1 MHRDLATAPDNIIE
15 KLQRF
20 DTCTVSNA
28 IETFHVRT
36 RNEGFVNGSVRC
48 MFPHLSPRVGYAVTA
63 RIRTSA
69 TPIAGRW
76 YYERMDWW
84 SYLLT
89 IPAPRFIVAEDVDP
103 IPGLGALFGEV
114 HARISKALGGI
125 AYATNGAV
133 RDLPG
138 IEAAGIQAF
147 AGNVAVSHAYAHIVD
162 FGEPVE
168 MGGLQIKP
176 GDVLQGD
183 QHGIVSIPLSIIDEI
198 PTVAAEMLEAEK
210 ELIEF
215 CSSADFSFQ
224 RLTEKIQRV
233 STQIGKPDQDPK

>member
-1 MHRDLATAPDNIIE
+1 MHRPLPTVPDSTLE
-15 KLQRF
+15 KLQGL

-28 IETFHVRT
+28 IEKFRVRT

-48 MFPHLSPRVGYAVTA
+48 MFPHIAPKVGYAVTT

-69 TPIAGRW
+69 TPISGRW

-89 IPAPRFIVAEDVDP
+89 IPAPRFIVAEDVDHV
-103 IPGLGALFGEV
+103 PGLGALFGEI

-125 AYATNGAV
+125 AFATNGAV

-138 IEAAGIQAF
+138 IEAAGMQVF
-147 AGNVAVSHAYAHIVD
+147 AGNVAVSHAYAHVIE

-168 MGGLQIKP
+168 IGGLQIRP
-176 GDVLQGD
+176 GDLLHGD
-183 QHGIVSIPLSIIDEI
+183 QHGIVSIPFSVVEQL
-198 PTVAAEMLEAEK
+198 PGVAAEMLVREK
-210 ELIEF
+210 ELVDF
-215 CSSADFSFQ
+215 CSSPDFSFQ
-224 RLTEKIQRV
+224 QLSDRIQSVVPDVAKPNPV
-233 STQIGKPDQDPK
+233 SK